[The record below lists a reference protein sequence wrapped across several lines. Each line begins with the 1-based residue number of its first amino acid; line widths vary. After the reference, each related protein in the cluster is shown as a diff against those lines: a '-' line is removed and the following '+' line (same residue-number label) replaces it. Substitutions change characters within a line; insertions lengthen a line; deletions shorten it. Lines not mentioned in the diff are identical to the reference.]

1 MAGHLRRHHP
11 LTWKKL
17 NTTMDP
23 SPSSTAFA
31 YFADFGL
38 IFFALL
44 LVLLNG
50 FFVAAEFAMV
60 KLRATKVEAIAQ
72 QYGWRGHILRT
83 VHNQLDAYLSACQ
96 LGITLASLGLGWVGE
111 PAFAHLL
118 APLLEYA
125 GISSP
130 ELLHGIAF
138 FSAFFIISYLHIVVG
153 ELAPKSWAI
162 RQPELLSLWTA
173 VPLYLFY
180 WAMYPAIYLLNAS
193 ANGILRIAGQGE
205 PGPHHDH
212 HYSRDELKLILH
224 SSRARDPSDQG
235 MRVLA
240 SAVELGELEVVDWAN
255 SREDLIIL
263 EHDASLSEIL
273 ALIRRYKYSRYPVHD
288 ASKGEFIGL
297 LHIKDLLLALAALES
312 MPETFNIHE
321 LLRPLERVSKHL
333 PLSHLL
339 ERFRHGAVHFAL
351 VEEADSKV
359 IGYLTM
365 EDVLEVLVGDI
376 QDEHRKTERGILTY
390 QPGKLL
396 VRGDTPLFKI
406 ERLLGVDLD
415 HLEAETLAGLI
426 YESLKRMPEEDEV
439 LEVEGLRIVIKKMK
453 GPKIVLAKV
462 LMLD

>member
-1 MAGHLRRHHP
+1 
-11 LTWKKL
+11 
-17 NTTMDP
+17 MDP
-23 SPSSTAFA
+23 SPSALST

-38 IFFALL
+38 VLFALF

-60 KLRATKVEAIAQ
+60 KLRATRVESIAKKS
-72 QYGWRGHILRT
+72 GWRGQILRT

-118 APLLEYA
+118 TPLLHYFD
-125 GISSP
+125 IDSP
-130 ELLHGIAF
+130 ALVHGIAF

-180 WAMYPAIYLLNAS
+180 WLMYPAIYLLNAS

-205 PGPHHDH
+205 PGPHHEH
-212 HYSRDELKLILH
+212 AYSRDELKLILH
-224 SSRARDPSDQG
+224 SSRAHDPSDQD

-255 SREDLIIL
+255 SREDLVYL
-263 EHDASLSEIL
+263 ERQAPLEEVFEVF
-273 ALIRRYKYSRYPVHD
+273 RRHKYSRYPVYD
-288 ASKGEFIGL
+288 EAAETFVGV
-297 LHIKDLLLALAALES
+297 LHIKDLLLELSLLEMLPSALKLDEL
-312 MPETFNIHE
+312 IH
-321 LLRPLERVSKHL
+321 PIERISRHM
-333 PLSHLL
+333 PLSALL
-339 ERFRHGAVHFAL
+339 EQFRQGGSHFAL
-351 VEEADSKV
+351 VEEADHKV
-359 IGYLTM
+359 VGFLTM

-376 QDEHRKTERGILTY
+376 QDEHRKAERGILAY

-396 VRGDTPLFKI
+396 VRGDTPLFKV

-415 HLEAETLAGLI
+415 HVEAETLAGLI
-426 YESLKRMPEEDEV
+426 YDTLKRVPAEEDV
-439 LEVEGLRIVIKKMK
+439 LETDQLRIIVKKMK

-462 LMLD
+462 VKLD

>member
-1 MAGHLRRHHP
+1 
-11 LTWKKL
+11 
-17 NTTMDP
+17 MDP
-23 SPSSTAFA
+23 SPSSLYT

-38 IFFALL
+38 VLFALF

-60 KLRATKVEAIAQ
+60 KLRATRVEAIAETS
-72 QYGWRGHILRT
+72 GWRGQILRT

-118 APLLEYA
+118 TPLLQYFD
-125 GISSP
+125 IDSP
-130 ELLHGIAF
+130 ALVHGIAF

-180 WAMYPAIYLLNAS
+180 WLMYPAIYLLNAS

-205 PGPHHDH
+205 PGPHHEH
-212 HYSRDELKLILH
+212 AYSRDELKLILH
-224 SSRARDPSDQG
+224 SSRAHDPSDQD

-255 SREDLIIL
+255 SREDLVYL
-263 EHDASLSEIL
+263 ERHAPLEEVFEVF
-273 ALIRRYKYSRYPVHD
+273 RRHKYSRYPVYD
-288 ASKGEFIGL
+288 EAAETFVGV
-297 LHIKDLLLALAALES
+297 LHIKDLLLELSLLEMLPTALKLDDL
-312 MPETFNIHE
+312 IHPID
-321 LLRPLERVSKHL
+321 RISRHM
-333 PLSHLL
+333 PLSALL
-339 ERFRHGAVHFAL
+339 EQFRQGGSHFAL
-351 VEEADSKV
+351 VEEADHKV
-359 IGYLTM
+359 VGFLTM

-376 QDEHRKTERGILTY
+376 QDEHRKAERGILAY

-396 VRGDTPLFKI
+396 VRGDTPLFKV

-415 HLEAETLAGLI
+415 HVEAETLAGLI
-426 YESLKRMPEEDEV
+426 YDTLKRVPEEEDV
-439 LEVEGLRIVIKKMK
+439 LETDHLRIIVKKMK

-462 LMLD
+462 VKLD